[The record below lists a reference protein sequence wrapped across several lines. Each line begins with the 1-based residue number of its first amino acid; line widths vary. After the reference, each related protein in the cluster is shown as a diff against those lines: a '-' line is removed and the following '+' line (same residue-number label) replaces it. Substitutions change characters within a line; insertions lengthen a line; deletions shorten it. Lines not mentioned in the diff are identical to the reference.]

1 MVNKPKIPTE
11 GSGSSR
17 LIGSIRAVGY
27 NPGGT
32 IKIAT
37 VINEHPNFN
46 IRLDGD
52 TIDTPDPFIVCNPH
66 LLPYTE
72 TVWIN
77 GQVATIEYDNK
88 LKVGVRVLVYE
99 PEHQQQLYVL
109 SLSDE

>member
-1 MVNKPKIPTE
+1 MVTKPKISKE
-11 GSGSSR
+11 GSGGAR
-17 LIGSIRAVGY
+17 LFGLMQAVGY

-37 VINEHPNFN
+37 VTSEHPNFS

-52 TIDTPDPFIVCNPH
+52 TIDTPDPFIVCNLQ

-72 TVWIN
+72 TVRIN
-77 GQVATIEYDNK
+77 GQVATIEYENK
-88 LKVGVRVLVYE
+88 LKVGVRVLVFE
-99 PEHQQQLYVL
+99 AEHQQQLYVL

>member
-1 MVNKPKIPTE
+1 MVTRPKIPTE

-17 LIGSIRAVGY
+17 LIGSIRAIGY
-27 NPGGT
+27 NPGDT

-37 VINEHPNFN
+37 VTSENPIS

-66 LLPYTE
+66 LFPYTE

-77 GQVATIEYDNK
+77 GQVATIDYENK
-88 LKVGVRVLVYE
+88 LKVGVRVLVFE
-99 PEHQQQLYVL
+99 AEHQQQLYVL

>member
-1 MVNKPKIPTE
+1 MVTRPKIPTE
-11 GSGSSR
+11 GRGSSR
-17 LIGSIRAVGY
+17 LIGSIRAIGY

-37 VINEHPNFN
+37 VTSEHPNLS

-52 TIDTPDPFIVCNPH
+52 TIDTPDPFIVCNPQ

-72 TVWIN
+72 TVRIN
-77 GQVATIEYDNK
+77 GQVATIEYENK